1 MQPCAP
7 HNSTTMTRE
16 ELEEMKGFASIL
28 KSRLEDA
35 VDTREDI
42 YDELWDFE
50 DAPIKDIPQGID
62 RLQALDEK
70 LRENLADIDEAIEE
84 LEKALNKV
92 DVIE

>member
-1 MQPCAP
+1 
-7 HNSTTMTRE
+7 MTRD
-16 ELEEMKGFASIL
+16 ELESMKAFASIL

-50 DAPIKDIPQGID
+50 DAPIKDLPQEID

-92 DVIE
+92 DVVE

>member
-1 MQPCAP
+1 
-7 HNSTTMTRE
+7 MTRE
-16 ELEEMKGFASIL
+16 ELESMKDFASIL

-84 LEKALNKV
+84 LEKALNNV
-92 DVIE
+92 SVVE

>member
-1 MQPCAP
+1 
-7 HNSTTMTRE
+7 
-16 ELEEMKGFASIL
+16 MKAFASIL

-42 YDELWDFE
+42 YDELWGFE
-50 DAPIKDIPQGID
+50 DAPIKDLPQEID

-92 DVIE
+92 DVVE